1 MEHIMFSTERSDF
14 GSTIIGY
21 FLSAIALLLGGL
33 KLADMQFNWFDD
45 TSYAPFTVLAVL
57 LICAS
62 AVALWKAYII
72 DGMTF
77 MIAGLIS
84 FAFAGSNLPVFLL
97 VITIAAAVTAFMA
110 FRVSDVFV
118 FAVNVTLGIG
128 ALIGMLAAKVDFFV
142 DNPCIS
148 GLFLIVSGLIAG
160 YLCISDWMLVQDI
173 SMDYEE
179 EMFGEDGCSCGC
191 HDGECQCD
199 DDCECGDDDCECHKD
214 SEECQ
219 TEEKEQ

>member
-1 MEHIMFSTERSDF
+1 MFSTERSDF

-179 EMFGEDGCSCGC
+179 EMFGEDDCCGDDCDCGDDCHC
-191 HDGECQCD
+191 HDEECQC
-199 DDCECGDDDCECHKD
+199 
-214 SEECQ
+214 
-219 TEEKEQ
+219 EEKEQ

>member
-191 HDGECQCD
+191 HDGEC
-199 DDCECGDDDCECHKD
+199 GDDCECHKD

>member
-191 HDGECQCD
+191 HDGECQCS
-199 DDCECGDDDCECHKD
+199 DDCECGDDCECHKD